1 MINLYTW
8 KTPNG
13 RKISIMLE
21 ELGFQYEVHAININ
35 QGEQHW
41 EDFVDICPNGKIPA
55 IVDRDNGK
63 KLFESGAILLYLAK
77 KANKLLPEGDE
88 YWDVIQWLMWQ
99 MANLGPMLGQNHH
112 FVTYAPDKIRYAI
125 DRYVNETSRLYAVLD
140 RQLERRAFIGE
151 TYSIADIACYPWIV
165 PYERQLQDLNQF
177 PNLRR
182 WFEEIRERP
191 ATVRA
196 YARGREINDQPA
208 MSEEAKK
215 VLFGQT
221 DAVVRDTQL
230 KASE

>member
-1 MINLYTW
+1 MMIDLYTW

-99 MANLGPMLGQNHH
+99 MGGVGPMFGQSHH
-112 FVTYAPDKIRYAI
+112 FLHFHPEASSYASKRYH
-125 DRYVNETSRLYAVLD
+125 RETLRLYRVLD
-140 RQLERRAFIGE
+140 KQLSESAFIAGN
-151 TYSIADIACYPWIV
+151 YSIADIALWPWVARFGWHHINFSDYPHILRWYRNIASRPSVQKGYDV
-165 PYERQLQDLNQF
+165 PQF
-177 PNLRR
+177 GEKIPL
-182 WFEEIRERP
+182 P
-191 ATVRA
+191 A
-196 YARGREINDQPA
+196 
-208 MSEEAKK
+208 
-215 VLFGQT
+215 
-221 DAVVRDTQL
+221 
-230 KASE
+230 